1 MSVDAKLKKIV
12 SNLSEL
18 TEIPTE
24 EVEAEIRGHMN
35 DGFSLLG
42 ALATWK
48 SNHKFQLGLG
58 TSMDFK
64 ARVIGKRGR
73 SQAEWSGGS
82 GEVANIDFM
91 TFDGGVLEVKP
102 ATLWDDRIDV
112 IFDKFQMNGVYSFTA
127 YEKKGGGLVRIK
139 PETIKS
145 LTDDKLP
152 RVEELEAYNIKLP
165 PLAKIQEHAKTT
177 NLFHGWVG
185 RIIND
190 KETNDPIG
198 IEIADEESMP
208 VTAWFGGR
216 FSKVPEEITKTAKS
230 IKPGDEVYV
239 YGYVSINNTGDGT
252 LNTRGLFRV
261 GA

>member
-1 MSVDAKLKKIV
+1 LSIETKLKKIV

-24 EVEAEIRGHMN
+24 DVEVAIRGYMN
-35 DGFSLLG
+35 DGFSLMG
-42 ALATWK
+42 AVASWK
-48 SNHKFQLGLG
+48 SDNKFQLGLG
-58 TSMDFK
+58 TSMEFK

-73 SQAEWSGGS
+73 SPAEWSGGS

-112 IFDKFQMNGVYSFTA
+112 IFDKFQLNGVYSFTA
-127 YEKKGGGLVRIK
+127 YEKKDGGLTRIK

-165 PLAKIQEHAKTT
+165 PLAKIQEHVKTT

-185 RIIND
+185 KVIPH
-190 KETNDPIG
+190 KETNEPIG
-198 IEIADEESMP
+198 IEFADMESMP
-208 VTAWFGGR
+208 VTAWFGGKY
-216 FSKVPEEITKTAKS
+216 SKVPEEITKVAKS
-230 IKPGDEVYV
+230 IKQGDEVYV
-239 YGYVSINNTGDGT
+239 YGYVSIKETGENT